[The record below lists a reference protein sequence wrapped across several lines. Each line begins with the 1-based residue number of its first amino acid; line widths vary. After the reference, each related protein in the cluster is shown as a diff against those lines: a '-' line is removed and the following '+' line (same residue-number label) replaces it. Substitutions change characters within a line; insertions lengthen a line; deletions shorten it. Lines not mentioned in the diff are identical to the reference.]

1 MIKQVLDGNLDTNQY
16 EDMLREMFGIH
27 AYIAFTM
34 DKVVQNIVRQL
45 QHIVCDES
53 CQQCTDLYMDESKN
67 GATGGHCA
75 TAHTRIGPE
84 AGYQK
89 KAEQLLCDE
98 NCFKLILYKGEGKL
112 CIEMVD
118 TDSDETGDEME
129 QIEKWSEY
137 VERYTREIGNISE
150 DLKQQ
155 LSEKPLFMRRNIR
168 SFKSRTKNEREDLFD
183 KDLKNDKNK
192 DKEKEKDKDKDKDK
206 DSGDEIVKTEDNKE
220 ADPALA
226 KALADTE
233 VTENSECKFDMS
245 KFKMVFVVQSESIM
259 YRKNCIK
266 KARMVCLLDHFSNL
280 ISFVTNRLF
289 YPF

>member
-53 CQQCTDLYMDESKN
+53 CVRCTEMFMEESKS

-75 TAHTRIGPE
+75 TAHTRVGPE
-84 AGYQK
+84 TLYQK
-89 KAEQLLCDE
+89 KAEQHLQDE

-118 TDSDETGDEME
+118 TDTDDTGDEMD
-129 QIEKWSEY
+129 QIEKWSDY

-183 KDLKNDKNK
+183 KDLKNEKNK
-192 DKEKEKDKDKDKDK
+192 DKDTEKDSADETVKADAFKEDSKD
-206 DSGDEIVKTEDNKE
+206 
-220 ADPALA
+220 ADPPLA

-266 KARMVCLLDHFSNL
+266 KARMVCLLS
-280 ISFVTNRLF
+280 ISDNSFFTKRFLF
-289 YPF
+289 FIVS